1 VQPAPEETPAPQ
13 PVAAIQVHSTIE
25 TFEPVKVSEHVEGDF
40 KEYLLRR
47 TKDGN
52 RALSLLADEEL
63 IHIIEANRDKAGTIS
78 TQEKFMVK
86 KEAILGI
93 SHNKFDWLDRFKLG
107 WWSMFAG
114 GLTLSILGISSG
126 STLLLAGLFFSCW
139 QFADPEMI
147 TLETTTGR
155 RRLML
160 NRMGSDREL
169 MGCSMNH
176 FSSTM
181 KELLTSGELNTSNF
195 EASIETL
202 MLERAAQLQAA
213 AEQAADLPLPT
224 PATSAQPVMAASAEL
239 PAPAPLGE
247 QPSPTQ
253 MDASPLTTPSP
264 NPVAEVESTE
274 VPQQESQ
281 EQESSDWGDATEW
294 ADSTPEELPEPAP
307 PPELGEPAPPAELPE
322 PAPPPELGEPAP
334 PAELPEPAPPVE
346 LGEPAPPAELP
357 EPAPPPELSPP
368 PAPAPP
374 PGLAP
379 LPAPTPPLPIPPPG
393 LALPPIPPLPSIDP
407 LLMNPDAPMPPPPE
421 TVVAG
426 SPREDR
432 MSMDEKDDLLSMLD
446 D

>member
-1 VQPAPEETPAPQ
+1 MQPAPEETPAPQ

-247 QPSPTQ
+247 QPAPTQ

-307 PPELGEPAPPAELPE
+307 PPELGEPAPPAELP
-322 PAPPPELGEPAP
+322 
-334 PAELPEPAPPVE
+334 
-346 LGEPAPPAELP
+346 EPAPPAELP

>member
-1 VQPAPEETPAPQ
+1 MQPAPEETPAPQ

-294 ADSTPEELPEPAP
+294 ADPTPEELPEPAP
-307 PPELGEPAPPAELPE
+307 PP
-322 PAPPPELGEPAP
+322 
-334 PAELPEPAPPVE
+334 
-346 LGEPAPPAELP
+346 ELP